1 MKRIL
6 SYLWVLW
13 LLLASCAPVVVQPT
27 TAQVIFQDGLG
38 RSISFTPPAQRIISL
53 APSNTEI
60 LFALGAGSQVIG
72 RDEFSDYPEAATSL
86 PVVGGSM
93 GKYNLEEIVRLQPD
107 LVLAAAI
114 NTPEQVK
121 ALEDLGLTVYYL
133 ANPNDLE
140 ELNAN
145 LQLIGQFTG
154 REKEAGQL
162 VASLQQRVAAVEK
175 ALENVSTRPKV
186 FYELDATDPAK
197 PWTAGPGAF
206 ITTLIDM
213 AGGESIGAGLPSQ
226 WAQISQEELLL
237 QNPDIILLGDAAYG
251 VTPEQVAN
259 RPGWEM
265 LKAVKNQQVYPFD
278 DDLVSRPGPRLVDGL
293 VALAK
298 IIHPDLTAQLE

>member
-13 LLLASCAPVVVQPT
+13 LLLAGCAPVAVQPT
-27 TAQVIFQDGLG
+27 AAPMIFQDGLG
-38 RSISFTPPAQRIISL
+38 RSVSFTPPAQRIISL

-133 ANPNDLE
+133 ANPNDLD

-145 LQLIGQFTG
+145 LQLIGRFTG

-175 ALENVSTRPKV
+175 TLENVSARPKV

-197 PWTAGPGAF
+197 PWTAGPGTF

-251 VTPEQVAN
+251 VTPEQVAS
-259 RPGWEM
+259 RPGWET